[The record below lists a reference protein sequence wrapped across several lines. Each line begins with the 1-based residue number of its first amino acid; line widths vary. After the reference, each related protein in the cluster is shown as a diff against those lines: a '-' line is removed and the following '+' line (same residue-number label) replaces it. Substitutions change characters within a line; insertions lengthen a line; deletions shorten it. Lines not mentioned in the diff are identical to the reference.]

1 MAATRRSSACASGA
15 SSSATWLAS
24 SRVGARISPR
34 GADAVRG
41 RSPACSRAS
50 TARPKASVLPEPVC
64 ARPRTSRPARASGN
78 ARVWM
83 ANGMVKPRRASV
95 VTRASGRPSCA
106 KSRGCGAVCA
116 AAASSRA
123 SISETWSRVDG
134 VRVAGPLLRRWWD
147 GRGRR
152 VETRPPLPWVGRG
165 IEVTP
170 DDEGRGVSQ
179 ADPGSIEMESTH
191 KQRPRGQLARGRDGS
206 CAVSTYNGSS
216 RGKCSRLRWTH
227 RPDLPLPRR
236 LLPVMPSAPAPG
248 RRTTTRLLGAVI
260 VAALAVGT
268 GTLIAEA
275 PWSEA
280 APARGTQSLPTTTA
294 PLDAQ
299 LAQPAA
305 PPATSRNL
313 TGAPTRRSPA
323 GAGPDAT
330 RLSTFWGV
338 DVSWPQCNGGIPPL
352 TPGFAVVGVNGGRP
366 FTDNPCLSEQVA
378 YAKGRTGY
386 AAYINLDAPRGED
399 PRSYGR
405 RSALDGLARARRAGL
420 DVATIWLDVEV
431 LNHWSHD
438 AATNAA
444 VINGAAEALQ
454 SRGLTA
460 GIYSSVDM
468 WHDITG
474 GAKVTL
480 PVWLATSV
488 IDYRDVQPLCRDGL
502 GGRPAEM
509 AQYVA
514 SANGKLIDINVL
526 CNNVI
531 PDVVTR
537 FTAGA
542 P

>member
-1 MAATRRSSACASGA
+1 MFPSTM
-15 SSSATWLAS
+15 
-24 SRVGARISPR
+24 
-34 GADAVRG
+34 DA
-41 RSPACSRAS
+41 P
-50 TARPKASVLPEPVC
+50 
-64 ARPRTSRPARASGN
+64 
-78 ARVWM
+78 
-83 ANGMVKPRRASV
+83 
-95 VTRASGRPSCA
+95 
-106 KSRGCGAVCA
+106 
-116 AAASSRA
+116 
-123 SISETWSRVDG
+123 
-134 VRVAGPLLRRWWD
+134 
-147 GRGRR
+147 
-152 VETRPPLPWVGRG
+152 
-165 IEVTP
+165 
-170 DDEGRGVSQ
+170 
-179 ADPGSIEMESTH
+179 
-191 KQRPRGQLARGRDGS
+191 
-206 CAVSTYNGSS
+206 
-216 RGKCSRLRWTH
+216 
-227 RPDLPLPRR
+227 PDLPLPRR

-248 RRTTTRLLGAVI
+248 RRTTTRLLGAAI

-313 TGAPTRRSPA
+313 TRAPARRTPA

-338 DVSWPQCNGGIPPL
+338 DVSWPQCNGGIPQL
-352 TPGFAVVGVNGGRP
+352 APGFGVVGVNGGRP
-366 FTDNPCLSEQVA
+366 FTDNPCLSEQVG
-378 YAKGRTGY
+378 YAKGLSGY

-444 VINGAAEALQ
+444 VINGAAAALQ

-460 GIYSSVDM
+460 GIYPSVDM
-468 WHDITG
+468 WHDTPG
-474 GAKVTL
+474 GGRVPL
-480 PVWLATSV
+480 RGGLATSV
-488 IDYRDVQPLCRDGL
+488 IDSRDVQPLCRAGL

-526 CNNVI
+526 CNNAI

>member
-1 MAATRRSSACASGA
+1 MARAAAFRKQT
-15 SSSATWLAS
+15 LDP
-24 SRVGARISPR
+24 SRWRALTNSDRAGS
-34 GADAVRG
+34 
-41 RSPACSRAS
+41 SPAGGTAVAPSARS
-50 TARPKASVLPEPVC
+50 TIAAGAIVPVY
-64 ARPRTSRPARASGN
+64 
-78 ARVWM
+78 
-83 ANGMVKPRRASV
+83 
-95 VTRASGRPSCA
+95 
-106 KSRGCGAVCA
+106 
-116 AAASSRA
+116 
-123 SISETWSRVDG
+123 DG
-134 VRVAGPLLRRWWD
+134 HTAPICRFLG
-147 GRGRR
+147 
-152 VETRPPLPWVGRG
+152 
-165 IEVTP
+165 
-170 DDEGRGVSQ
+170 
-179 ADPGSIEMESTH
+179 
-191 KQRPRGQLARGRDGS
+191 
-206 CAVSTYNGSS
+206 
-216 RGKCSRLRWTH
+216 
-227 RPDLPLPRR
+227 R

-248 RRTTTRLLGAVI
+248 RRTTTKLLGAAI
-260 VAALAVGT
+260 VAALAIGT
-268 GTLIAEA
+268 GTLIAEG

-280 APARGTQSLPTTTA
+280 APARGTQSRPPPTA

-313 TGAPTRRSPA
+313 TGAPVRRSPA

-338 DVSWPQCNGGIPPL
+338 DVSWPQCNGGIPAPP
-352 TPGFAVVGVNGGRP
+352 PGFAVVGVNGGRP

-386 AAYINLDAPRGED
+386 AAYINLDAPRGDD
-399 PRSYGR
+399 PRGYGR

-468 WHDITG
+468 WHDIPG
-474 GAKVTL
+474 GAKGTL

-502 GGRPAEM
+502 GGRPPEV

-514 SANGKLIDINVL
+514 SANGRLIDINVL
-526 CNNVI
+526 CNNAI

-537 FTAGA
+537 FTRGT